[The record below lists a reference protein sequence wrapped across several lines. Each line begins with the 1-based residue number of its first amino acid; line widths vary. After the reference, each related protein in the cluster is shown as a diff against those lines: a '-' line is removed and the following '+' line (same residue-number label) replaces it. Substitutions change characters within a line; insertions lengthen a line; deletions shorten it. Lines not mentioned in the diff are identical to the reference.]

1 MPDFADGD
9 IDEINKI
16 INVCDYDYVLKASPI
31 PFVLTPQ
38 PELDM
43 TICIRGP
50 SPSKAG
56 SSNVKHRS
64 SRAMLYGTRFDSRWG
79 TKLNTRKIVL
89 GEPCRVERTGTVERA
104 GTIKP
109 RLRWNVWVRRN
120 VQVQF
125 IFQ

>member
-38 PELDM
+38 PEIDV
-43 TICIRGP
+43 TIGIRGP
-50 SPSKAG
+50 APSKAG
-56 SSNVKHRS
+56 SSNVKHRLS
-64 SRAMLYGTRFDSRWG
+64 KTMLYGTRFDSRWG
-79 TKLNTRKIVL
+79 TKSNTRKIVL
-89 GEPCRVERTGTVERA
+89 GEPYRVERA

-109 RLRWNVWVRRN
+109 RLRWNVRVRRN